1 MVVRS
6 NTEIVHP
13 LPEKLARRGVSVKI
27 FNQELKVAAE
37 CPEVIQLN
45 ACPRG
50 YIGIPVVLLMVLE
63 VNRHDRPQ
71 R

>member
-1 MVVRS
+1 MIVGS
-6 NTEIVHP
+6 NAEIVYP
-13 LPEKLARRGVSVKI
+13 LSEKLARRRVSVKI
-27 FNQELKVAAE
+27 LNQELKVAAE

-45 ACPRG
+45 TRPRG

-63 VNRHDRPQ
+63 VNRRDRPQ

>member
-6 NTEIVHP
+6 NAEIVHP

-27 FNQELKVAAE
+27 LNQELKIAAE

-45 ACPRG
+45 ACPSG
-50 YIGIPVVLLMVLE
+50 DVGIPVVLLMVLE
-63 VNRHDRPQ
+63 VNRRDRPQ

>member
-1 MVVRS
+1 MIVRS

-13 LPEKLARRGVSVKI
+13 LPEKLARRGISVKI
-27 FNQELKVAAE
+27 LNQELKVAAE

-45 ACPRG
+45 ARPRG
-50 YIGIPVVLLMVLE
+50 YIGVPVILLMVLE
-63 VNRHDRPQ
+63 VNRRNRSQ